1 MNRKSLKEKWEDI
14 LFNLSSQFADGEKL
28 GVEGVLFLI
37 GVQELGEGYRN
48 FSKEEKQDILH
59 IALCTILEPFGYYV
73 YEGVDEQGWP
83 HFSNTKRLPTLKRGE
98 QTRLMKEA
106 IVLYFEKEGSG

>member
-1 MNRKSLKEKWEDI
+1 MSQKTLKEKWEDI
-14 LFNLSSQFADGEKL
+14 LIMLSEKFADGEKI

-37 GVQELGEGYRN
+37 GVQELGHGYKN

-59 IALCTILEPFGYYV
+59 VALCTILEPFGYYKF
-73 YEGVDEQGWP
+73 EGIDEQGWP
-83 HFSNTKRLPTLKRGE
+83 HFAEIKKLPPLKRGE

-106 IVLYFEKEGSG
+106 IILYFN